1 MLHAPLAN
9 DERETR
15 SSHEHESFHPTH
27 AERDAPAMEPWL
39 KATLWSVAPILAAVV
54 LPRAFAL
61 PLAASS
67 FVILPVGMLRL
78 YLQQRRKRTG

>member
-1 MLHAPLAN
+1 MSHAPLAN
-9 DERETR
+9 AERDTR
-15 SSHEHESFHPTH
+15 SSIEHDSFHPTH

-61 PLAASS
+61 PLAESS
-67 FVILPVGMLRL
+67 GVILLVGISRL
-78 YLQQRRKRTG
+78 YLQ